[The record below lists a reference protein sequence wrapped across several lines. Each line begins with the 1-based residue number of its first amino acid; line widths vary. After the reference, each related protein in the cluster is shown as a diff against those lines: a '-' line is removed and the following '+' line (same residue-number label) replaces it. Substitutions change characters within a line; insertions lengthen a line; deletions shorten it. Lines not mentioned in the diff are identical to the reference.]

1 VVAGASAALANL
13 GCAHVAFSIIDGLGV
28 VICIYALFAF
38 STKVSSAELV
48 AAVELLVCVLI
59 LTTDLS
65 LVKERERHLTWWG
78 VVAYGVYL
86 WARAR
91 DQQDTVWLTV
101 LLLHVVIISGVWFMS
116 LSRCDLLEDALDEV
130 GPILYLVGNFVLHYY
145 PFLRLIS
152 YHPRH
157 IVQPLRQITVTVSII
172 VAYASTTS
180 ARKVYGCQSWL
191 SPLVVVTSFTG
202 VIALFFTASLWF
214 GSWVLFPVK
223 Q

>member
-1 VVAGASAALANL
+1 MAAGASAALANL
-13 GCAHVAFSIIDGLGV
+13 SCAHVAFSVIDGLGV

-91 DQQDTVWLTV
+91 DQQD
-101 LLLHVVIISGVWFMS
+101 
-116 LSRCDLLEDALDEV
+116 
-130 GPILYLVGNFVLHYY
+130 
-145 PFLRLIS
+145 
-152 YHPRH
+152 
-157 IVQPLRQITVTVSII
+157 
-172 VAYASTTS
+172 
-180 ARKVYGCQSWL
+180 KV
-191 SPLVVVTSFTG
+191 
-202 VIALFFTASLWF
+202 
-214 GSWVLFPVK
+214 
-223 Q
+223 